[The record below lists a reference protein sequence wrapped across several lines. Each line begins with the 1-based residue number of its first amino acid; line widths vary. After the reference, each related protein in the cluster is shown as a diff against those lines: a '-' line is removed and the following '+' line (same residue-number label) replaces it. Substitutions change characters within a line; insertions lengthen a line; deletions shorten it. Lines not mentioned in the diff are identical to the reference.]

1 MQKTS
6 LIPLFEKAEL
16 HSIDLTAEKI
26 IDNLNEE
33 VQAFRTLANPL
44 LCDEK
49 YLPFLA
55 YAYKVD
61 FWDDNI
67 SVDKKRLLIKESIL
81 LHQKKGTLWALERV
95 LEILEVKA
103 DISEWF
109 NYGGDPY
116 YFKIKL
122 SIEQEF
128 PHLNQLQKII
138 DVYKNVRSLFEID
151 FDLFLQVPFNVKAG
165 TNTRIEITQDILFNK
180 EIVNS
185 LTFGANYDYEP
196 FEIIHIVK
204 EAQPSVAASSIA
216 DVEFETKGFNVN
228 RQTEINN
235 HAGLIANLHFGEIDS
250 DVMHL
255 PIPPIELK
263 QKITFGSS
271 VILNIN
277 FNKDINRDIF
287 NLDYHIDYGA
297 ETSFNFISSSNT
309 QLDFLNEGLN
319 STIKTIT
326 NINNICLLNL
336 NI

>member
-1 MQKTS
+1 M
-6 LIPLFEKAEL
+6 
-16 HSIDLTAEKI
+16 
-26 IDNLNEE
+26 
-33 VQAFRTLANPL
+33 
-44 LCDEK
+44 
-49 YLPFLA
+49 
-55 YAYKVD
+55 
-61 FWDDNI
+61 
-67 SVDKKRLLIKESIL
+67 
-81 LHQKKGTLWALERV
+81 
-95 LEILEVKA
+95 
-103 DISEWF
+103 
-109 NYGGDPY
+109 
-116 YFKIKL
+116 
-122 SIEQEF
+122 
-128 PHLNQLQKII
+128 
-138 DVYKNVRSLFEID
+138 
-151 FDLFLQVPFNVKAG
+151 QVPFNVKAG

-216 DVEFETKGFNVN
+216 DVEFEIKGFNVN

-297 ETSFNFISSSNT
+297 ETSFNFIPSSNT